1 MTDAKT
7 LDLKTV
13 CECNR
18 RLGSQT
24 LHPQATLIN
33 LEHHGLEEYA
43 VKFEF
48 YAILLI
54 EECPGGCS
62 CF

>member
-1 MTDAKT
+1 MVKEQKT
-7 LDLKTV
+7 LDIKTV

-18 RLGSQT
+18 CLGSQT
-24 LHPQATLIN
+24 LHPLVSLIN
-33 LEHHGLEEYA
+33 LESPEVEGNA

-54 EECPGGCS
+54 EECPDGCG
-62 CF
+62 C